1 MSLQSFFIFGEQLS
15 LKGIG
20 LRDKI
25 TLDYRE
31 FQVHTGNDPL
41 KNVVKSEVFEKGKFL
56 FSAEGPYT
64 VRENN
69 EKEIDQKYVESVA
82 LKQHQNTLDEIKIL
96 FLVNEKIKQIRK
108 YSPHFRLGKV
118 FLNRNFVEEAI
129 NNLKRVVELK
139 PDFVRGHIKLGL
151 AYFKHTQYMEA
162 IKALLQAYKL
172 EPEYPDILN
181 SLGVSYAKINNFSAA
196 SKFLKKALE
205 LKPNFKEANFN
216 LGIVLFLSSII
227 DDDDESKVIIPA
239 RFIRSFK
246 EIIKMKAFQSFY
258 WHERFVFTQRALN
271 EGKKKNVV
279 EALEKIQ
286 SEIMF
291 QEDSSDIMDYFFL
304 QFMFGGSELKH
315 TKLDLFEELIT
326 AEVDK
331 HNTYA
336 DYWNELGIIHLVQ
349 CREYFLKAISEFE
362 KSNKIDPAF
371 KSAKKNTELLR
382 LNKQGFLILLRA
394 ILK

>member
-1 MSLQSFFIFGEQLS
+1 M
-15 LKGIG
+15 KGIG

-25 TLDYRE
+25 SVDSRE

-41 KNVVKSEVFEKGKFL
+41 KNIVKSEVFEKGKFL
-56 FSAEGPYT
+56 FSAEDPYS
-64 VRENN
+64 VRENK
-69 EKEIDQKYVESVA
+69 ETEIDEEY
-82 LKQHQNTLDEIKIL
+82 LKDITFEQHQNTLDEIKIL
-96 FLVNEKIKQIRK
+96 FLVNEKIKQIRQHL
-108 YSPHFRLGKV
+108 PHFRLGKV
-118 FLNRNFVEEAI
+118 FLNRNFIDEAI

-151 AYFKHTQYMEA
+151 AYFKQTKYMDA
-162 IKALLQAYKL
+162 IKAFLQAHKI

-181 SLGVSYAKINNFSAA
+181 NLGVTYAKTNNFAAA

-205 LKPNFKEANFN
+205 IKPNFKEANFN
-216 LGIVLFLSSII
+216 LGIVLFLSSIA
-227 DDDDESKVIIPA
+227 DDEDESKVIIPA

-246 EIIKMKAFQSFY
+246 EILKMSSFQSKY
-258 WHERFVFTQRALN
+258 WHERFILTQQALE

-279 EALEKIQ
+279 AALEKIQ

-315 TKLDLFEELIT
+315 TKLDFFEELIT
-326 AEVDK
+326 AEVERN
-331 HNTYA
+331 NTYA

-349 CREYFLKAISEFE
+349 CREYFTKAIAEFE
-362 KSNKIDPAF
+362 KSTKIDPDFETAQ
-371 KSAKKNTELLR
+371 KNTELLR
-382 LNKQGFLILLRA
+382 HNKQGFLILLRA